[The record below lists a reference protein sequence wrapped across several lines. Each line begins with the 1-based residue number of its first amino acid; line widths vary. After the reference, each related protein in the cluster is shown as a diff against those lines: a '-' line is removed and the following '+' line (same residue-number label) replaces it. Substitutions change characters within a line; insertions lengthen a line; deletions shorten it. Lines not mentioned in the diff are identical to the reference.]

1 MLFLQAC
8 QTEQGLTDVVAA
20 AQQFQPKGITLST
33 TEVLLL
39 LSLNMSDWCLCV
51 CYILVPVYVPHTG
64 ACVCATYWCLYVPH
78 TGACVC
84 ATYWCLCVCHILLR
98 TGTFVF
104 CYGLVPLYFVTD
116 WCLCIL
122 LWTGACVF
130 CCGLVPMNFVAD
142 WCLCMCSRLVSVPM
156 S

>member
-1 MLFLQAC
+1 MFLLVHGSDFVMLFLQAC

-64 ACVCATYWCLYVPH
+64 ACVCATYWCLCVCHILVPVCVPH

-84 ATYWCLCVCHILLR
+84 AT
-98 TGTFVF
+98 F

-122 LWTGACVF
+122 LRTGACVF
-130 CCGLVPMNFVAD
+130 CYGLVPVYFVAD
-142 WCLCMCSRLVSVPM
+142 WCL
-156 S
+156 